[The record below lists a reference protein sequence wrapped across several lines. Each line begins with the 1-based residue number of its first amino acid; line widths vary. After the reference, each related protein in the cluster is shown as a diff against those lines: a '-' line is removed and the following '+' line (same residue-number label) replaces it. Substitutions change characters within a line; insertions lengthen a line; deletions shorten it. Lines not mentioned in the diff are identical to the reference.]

1 LETPPER
8 QTLRPLPKALRL
20 LRRFGP
26 LLLLAAGLIAALA
39 SGALRH
45 ISLEGLADHH
55 AELAAYTSLHP
66 WKSLGLF
73 AVVDIAITALWLPG
87 SGVMTLAAGFLFGPL
102 LGGLA
107 ALIAAST
114 GSTIFFLVA
123 RGAAG
128 DVLARRFG
136 PRVAGLEA
144 RLRDNAFVYLLSLR
158 LMPVMPLPLTNL
170 AAALFEAPL
179 RAFVGSILLGMAPAC
194 FIFAGLGA
202 ALGDLFDR
210 GLKPSA
216 GFFWEPQVALPLAGL
231 TVLALGP
238 ALYGLLRRRLKAAS

>member
-1 LETPPER
+1 V
-8 QTLRPLPKALRL
+8 ALLHRALHL

-26 LLLLAAGLIAALA
+26 LLLLAAGLVAALA

-45 ISLEGLADHH
+45 VSLEGLAEHH
-55 AELAAYTSLHP
+55 AELAAYAARYPWRSLA
-66 WKSLGLF
+66 LF
-73 AVVDIAITALWLPG
+73 AAIDIAITALWLPG
-87 SGVMTLAAGFLFGPL
+87 SGVMTLAAGFLFGPF

-123 RGAAG
+123 RGAAD

-136 PRVAGLEA
+136 PKVAHLEE
-144 RLRDNAFVYLLSLR
+144 RLRDNAFAYLLSLR

-179 RAFVGSILLGMAPAC
+179 RPFLASILIGMAPAS

-202 ALGDLFDR
+202 ALGNLFDR

-231 TVLALGP
+231 MLLALGP
-238 ALYGLLRRRLKAAS
+238 GLYGLLHRRLRPAP

>member
-1 LETPPER
+1 MPR
-8 QTLRPLPKALRL
+8 ALRL

-26 LLLLAAGLIAALA
+26 LLLLAVALIATLT
-39 SGALRH
+39 SGLLRH
-45 ISLEGLADHH
+45 VSLDGLADHH
-55 AELAAYTSLHP
+55 AELAAYTAQYPWRSLA
-66 WKSLGLF
+66 LF
-73 AVVDIAITALWLPG
+73 AAIDIAITALWLPG
-87 SGVMTLAAGFLFGPL
+87 SGVMTLAAGFLFGPW

-107 ALIAAST
+107 ALIAASI

-136 PRVAGLEA
+136 PKVAGLEA
-144 RLRDNAFVYLLSLR
+144 RLRDNAFAYLLSLR

-179 RAFVGSILLGMAPAC
+179 RAFVGATLLGMAPAC
-194 FIFAGLGA
+194 LIFAGLGA
-202 ALGDLFDR
+202 ALGHLFDK

-231 TVLALGP
+231 MLLALGP
-238 ALYGLLRRRLKAAS
+238 ALYGLLHRRLRAAA